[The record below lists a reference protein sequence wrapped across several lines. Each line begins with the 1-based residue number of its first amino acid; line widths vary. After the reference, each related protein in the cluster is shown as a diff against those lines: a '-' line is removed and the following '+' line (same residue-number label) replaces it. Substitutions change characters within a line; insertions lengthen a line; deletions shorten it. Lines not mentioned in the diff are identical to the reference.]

1 MENKAIK
8 TIQDNCPSDKSVVMF
23 SGGKDSLVVM
33 DLARKAGIK
42 NAVYIKSPL
51 EFKQTIR
58 YVESFPE
65 VEIIGF
71 NKDFFELSRKLCIPS
86 RRMKWC
92 CTVYKLTPIAI
103 YNRKN
108 NIKYNIRGVRRAE
121 SSSRENYDEIEDE
134 LFPWTTINPI
144 LDWTDKDV
152 WRYIRKYN
160 LPINPLYQLMN
171 RVGCWCCPFNSK
183 KDWGAARDMMP
194 AEYKKFKNLIEEFS
208 LNMDLKWRRQYI
220 KGSWSGWAYPT
231 ELDPVATLID
241 KKDMLKVE
249 KKLNCVGCGACAVFK
264 KIRMGCIARNYTRKR
279 KVAL

>member
-1 MENKAIK
+1 MEKKAIK
-8 TIQDNCPSDKSVVMF
+8 TIQKNCPPVESIVMF

-42 NAVYIKSPL
+42 KSVYIKSPL
-51 EFKQTIR
+51 EFKQTIK
-58 YVESFPE
+58 YVEKFPD
-65 VEIIGF
+65 VDIIGF
-71 NKDFFELSRKLCIPS
+71 NKDFFELCQKLCIPS

-108 NIKYNIRGVRRAE
+108 NIKYNIRGVRREE
-121 SSSRENYDEIEDE
+121 SSNREDYDEIGDKK
-134 LFPWTTINPI
+134 FPWVTVDPI

-160 LPINPLYQLMN
+160 LPINPLYQVIN

-183 KDWGAARDMMP
+183 KDWGAARDLMP
-194 AEYKKFKNLIEEFS
+194 QEYKKFKELINESS
-208 LNMDLKWRRQYI
+208 LSIDKEWKRHYI
-220 KGSWSGWAYPT
+220 KGGWSGWAYKT
-231 ELDPVATLID
+231 ELNRVATLLD
-241 KKDMLKVE
+241 SKNMLKVE
-249 KKLNCVGCGACAVFK
+249 KKLNCVGCGACGVFD